1 MYELPSEYWNL
12 PLLTIFYILS
22 WYRLF
27 ESHSMRV
34 IKKLHMAMLEE
45 WALKKSQPSRGCK
58 AKKPTKL
65 NEAGSP
71 TQPSQASKPK
81 KQDKGNVF
89 PENLE
94 NPVNKTGIYL

>member
-1 MYELPSEYWNL
+1 
-12 PLLTIFYILS
+12 
-22 WYRLF
+22 
-27 ESHSMRV
+27 
-34 IKKLHMAMLEE
+34 MAMLEE
-45 WALKKSQPSRGCK
+45 QALKKSQPSRGCK

-65 NEAGSP
+65 DEAGSP

>member
-12 PLLTIFYILS
+12 PLLNIFYILS

-34 IKKLHMAMLEE
+34 IKKLHMEILKEQ
-45 WALKKSQPSRGCK
+45 ALKKNQPSRQCK
-58 AKKPTKL
+58 AKTPTKL
-65 NEAGSP
+65 DEAGSP

>member
-1 MYELPSEYWNL
+1 
-12 PLLTIFYILS
+12 
-22 WYRLF
+22 
-27 ESHSMRV
+27 
-34 IKKLHMAMLEE
+34 MLEE
-45 WALKKSQPSRGCK
+45 RALKKSQPSRGCK

-65 NEAGSP
+65 DEAGSP

-94 NPVNKTGIYL
+94 NPVNKTGIYKCQEKSRN

>member
-1 MYELPSEYWNL
+1 MPQGVAR
-12 PLLTIFYILS
+12 YIPTSL
-22 WYRLF
+22 
-27 ESHSMRV
+27 EQ
-34 IKKLHMAMLEE
+34 MAILEE
-45 WALKKSQPSRGCK
+45 RALKKSQPSRQCK

-94 NPVNKTGIYL
+94 NPVNKAGIYL

>member
-1 MYELPSEYWNL
+1 
-12 PLLTIFYILS
+12 
-22 WYRLF
+22 
-27 ESHSMRV
+27 
-34 IKKLHMAMLEE
+34 MAMLEE
-45 WALKKSQPSRGCK
+45 RALKKSQPSRGCK

-65 NEAGSP
+65 DEAGSP

-94 NPVNKTGIYL
+94 NPVNKTSIYL